1 MIKPLPAGLPA
12 LPDGLTYLG
21 LGSDMKGLPLPTPD
35 IELYFKDE
43 CDGTWQE
50 NGWGDFR
57 NNHYAAPHDH
67 WLVWANLP
75 EPPAPRAGYRW
86 KGMGF
91 GFASSQRHR
100 IITNYIGDSWCEGWV
115 HENGKPRGNP
125 NIFYAI
131 EVPVAMEEQTET
143 PAPATESQRY
153 TFTRDELLERAM
165 DRAALSDHTEYYEHL
180 GLLVAFV
187 MEITEEHDSA
197 SA

>member
-21 LGSDMKGLPLPTPD
+21 LGRDVKGLPLPHPD

-57 NNHYAAPHDH
+57 NNHYATPHDH

-75 EPPAPRAGYRW
+75 KPPEPRAGFRW

-91 GFASSQRHR
+91 GYKSQECVRS
-100 IITNYIGDSWCEGWV
+100 IAIWPCDQNPQWLLAMGELW
-115 HENGKPRGNP
+115 GNP
-125 NIFYAI
+125 NTFYAI
-131 EVPVAMEEQTET
+131 EVPVAMEEQTEA

-165 DRAALSDHTEYYEHL
+165 DRAVIGDHTKCYERL
-180 GLLVAFV
+180 GLLTAFV
-187 MEITEEHDSA
+187 MEITRENDNA